1 MPPSPSFRVRLNVSD
16 RSDATSVPTASER
29 CGMQEPAQAP
39 KATSIAWSAATESP
53 CPDAPPRAVDEPGAT
68 EGTSDVPSVEKSA
81 AALSSTAKARLTQQT
96 AIAHDPRRAT
106 TKHAATPPNRW
117 LGRTWPDKATQAAKV
132 KVPTPV
138 TLTLALALT
147 LTLTRPR
154 WRRW

>member
-1 MPPSPSFRVRLNVSD
+1 MCPTACA
-16 RSDATSVPTASER
+16 ATSVPTASER
-29 CGMQEPAQAP
+29 CGMQEPAQAL

-53 CPDAPPRAVDEPGAT
+53 CPDAPPRAVDEPSAT

-96 AIAHDPRRAT
+96 AVAHDPRRAT
-106 TKHAATPPNRW
+106 TKHAATPSYRW

-132 KVPTPV
+132 KVSTPV